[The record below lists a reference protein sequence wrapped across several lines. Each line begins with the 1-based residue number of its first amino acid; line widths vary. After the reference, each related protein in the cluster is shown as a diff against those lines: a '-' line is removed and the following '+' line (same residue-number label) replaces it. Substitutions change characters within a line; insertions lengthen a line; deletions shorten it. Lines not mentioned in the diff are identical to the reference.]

1 MYRYFIV
8 YGFKSE
14 KEIGFGNEFLTCNTK
29 IKEINDI
36 KEIER
41 KLEEKNNFESECVLL
56 NYILL
61 S

>member
-8 YGFKSE
+8 YAFKSE

-29 IKEINDI
+29 IKEISDI
-36 KEIER
+36 KEIEL
-41 KLEEKNNFESECVLL
+41 KLKEKNNFKAKCVLL